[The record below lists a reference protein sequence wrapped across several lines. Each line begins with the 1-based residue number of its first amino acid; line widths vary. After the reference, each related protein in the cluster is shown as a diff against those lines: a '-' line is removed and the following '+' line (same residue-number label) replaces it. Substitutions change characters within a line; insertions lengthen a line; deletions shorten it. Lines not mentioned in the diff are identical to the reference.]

1 MADLNNTLVKS
12 LIEQACWRNI
22 GVWSQQKTRCEKLEA
37 VVHCRNCEVFAEAAK
52 TVFRRE
58 STEAEL
64 FERSLDLYHGSDFKQ
79 HLGEV
84 SVLPFRVDDTWLCVY
99 PSQIVTIAKKANVHR
114 IPHRGEEF
122 IRGLI
127 AVDGAI
133 YTCVRM
139 SSLLG
144 IKDKCEQKKQHVTLL
159 PGVFGRIIIVQT
171 PKKRLAI
178 EVDEVRSV
186 THFAENEFKTVSEKC
201 EQSLKPH
208 VTKELCFD
216 QHLNESLF
224 LLDVDSIEQLFYKA
238 IL

>member
-22 GVWSQQKTRCEKLEA
+22 GVWSQQKTRCEKLEG
-37 VVHCRNCEVFAEAAK
+37 VVHCRNCEVFSEAAK

-64 FERSLDLYHGSDFKQ
+64 FERSLDLYHGSDFQQ
-79 HLGEV
+79 HLGEI

-139 SSLLG
+139 NSLLG
-144 IKDKCEQKKQHVTLL
+144 IKENRKKERQRFTSL

-186 THFAENEFKTVSEKC
+186 THFAENEFNSVSEKC

-224 LLDVDSIEQLFYKA
+224 LLDTDSIEQLYYKA